1 MEYFYD
7 CLTHIN
13 MDELSLQLINTVA
26 LFNNMESEK
35 INIKKPVTKVDD
47 DSLINDKLESSS
59 FTKIN
64 DNTIPDI

>member
-1 MEYFYD
+1 
-7 CLTHIN
+7 

-35 INIKKPVTKVDD
+35 INMQKPVTKVDD

-64 DNTIPDI
+64 DKTIPDI